1 MHLTLIHR
9 AGRYNSPLN
18 SYSVPASGG
27 ISQLVESVV
36 QLEQRIPELKDVY
49 AAKKVISRHLNPTP
63 LIHSRRL
70 SNLLECQIYLKLE
83 NLQPTRAFKVRG
95 GLNYMEK
102 MKTPALKQGVIAA
115 STGNHAQSVAY
126 ASSLYGVQAKIVM
139 PKGVPEMK
147 VEAVRDLG
155 AEVITHGSYYEEAR
169 EHAEHLASEKKYL
182 YVHASNEP
190 LLHEGVATMHLE
202 IIEEQPDI
210 DIVINPIGGGSG
222 ASGACVVYKTLDP
235 RIKVIGVQAEGAP
248 AFYRSWKEGVL
259 RQTDGI
265 NTAAEGLATSQ
276 AYELPL
282 RILREKLDDIILVSD
297 DEMKRAIRTIFLA
310 TGQVAELSGA
320 ASTAGAFKIKDQ
332 LKGKNVALMVTG
344 GNIQPHQLATILEE

>member
-1 MHLTLIHR
+1 
-9 AGRYNSPLN
+9 
-18 SYSVPASGG
+18 
-27 ISQLVESVV
+27 
-36 QLEQRIPELKDVY
+36 
-49 AAKKVISRHLNPTP
+49 
-63 LIHSRRL
+63 
-70 SNLLECQIYLKLE
+70 
-83 NLQPTRAFKVRG
+83 
-95 GLNYMEK
+95 MEK
-102 MKTPALKQGVIAA
+102 MKTQALNQGVIAA

-126 ASSLYGVQAKIVM
+126 AGSLYGVQVKIVM
-139 PKGVPEMK
+139 PKGVPEVK
-147 VEAVRDLG
+147 SEAVRDLG

-169 EHAEHLASEKKYL
+169 EYAEHLASEKKYL
-182 YVHASNEP
+182 YIHASNEP

-202 IIEEQPDI
+202 ILEEQPDI

-248 AFYRSWKEGVL
+248 AFYRSWKDGVL

-265 NTAAEGLATSQ
+265 KTAAEGLATAQ

-297 DEMKRAIRTIFLA
+297 EEMKRAIRTIFLA

-332 LKGKNVALMVTG
+332 LRGKKVALMVTG
-344 GNIQPHQLATILEE
+344 GNIQPRQLASILEE